1 MRSARRYKTGRS
13 GTKSVQRSTAPAPI
27 TFQRDVS
34 TVYRRRRMPRGKKR
48 KWIGLKRRVNA
59 VIDKRLATH
68 VLHLS
73 DDAPLIRTTL
83 VNQQTYYG
91 GLTLYDY
98 ATRTAVAQAVDRLQP
113 EQPELPVTNAQL
125 AHKHV
130 IVGSMNN
137 LVIKNLS
144 EIGVAYI
151 DVYYWRAK
159 RDVPRTE
166 FTNIE
171 LMFASGFSYNV
182 ANYPVGGNVFT
193 WSDVGATPWANPA
206 FRKFIEI
213 RMKRRIRLSAGSDT
227 ELSLRSPRNF
237 YNSGEYFQ
245 DQKSMIRW
253 KTEGIFLVFR
263 GDPYIVTSGDPP
275 VTESFHAR
283 SLALQFSRQRT
294 IYYKVLQDAM
304 RTAGEQV
311 NVA

>member
-1 MRSARRYKTGRS
+1 
-13 GTKSVQRSTAPAPI
+13 
-27 TFQRDVS
+27 
-34 TVYRRRRMPRGKKR
+34 MPRGRKR

-73 DDAPLIRTTL
+73 DDAPLIRTSPI
-83 VNQQTYYG
+83 NQQTHYG

-98 ATRTAVAQAVDRLQP
+98 PTRTAVAQAVDRLQP
-113 EQPELPVTNAQL
+113 DQPELPVTNAQL

-130 IVGSMNN
+130 IVGAMSN

-144 EIGVAYI
+144 DVGVCYI

-159 RDVPRTE
+159 RDVPRSE
-166 FTNIE
+166 FTGIE
-171 LMFASGFSYNV
+171 HMWQQGFSYNV
-182 ANYPVGGNVFT
+182 QNFPVGGNIFT
-193 WSDVGATPWANPA
+193 HSDVGATPWGNPA

-213 RMKRRIRLSAGSDT
+213 RMKRRIRLSGGSDT
-227 ELSLRSPRNF
+227 ELSLRTPKNF
-237 YNSGEYFQ
+237 YNTGEYFQ
-245 DQKSMIRW
+245 DQKSLIRY
-253 KTEGIFLVFR
+253 KTEGIFLVYR
-263 GDPYIVTSGDPP
+263 GDPYTTTSGDPP
-275 VTESFHAR
+275 VESSWHAR
-283 SLALQFSRQRT
+283 PQILQFSRQRT